1 MSLVVL
7 ARSNELVCCGGGE
20 NHHFDARL
28 SMCLHIAVGWV
39 WWLAPAAARTS
50 PGRAR
55 ARASWQRSSRLYI
68 RWIQA
73 YLHLYCHIFRFLS

>member
-1 MSLVVL
+1 
-7 ARSNELVCCGGGE
+7 
-20 NHHFDARL
+20 
-28 SMCLHIAVGWV
+28 MCLHIAVGWV